1 MKLEDIKTFL
11 SNVQDS
17 VQRFRGFFKKLLSLE
32 FN

>member
-17 VQRFRGFFKKLLSLE
+17 VQKFRVFF
-32 FN
+32 FF

>member
-17 VQRFRGFFKKLLSLE
+17 VQKFRVFF
-32 FN
+32 FFF